1 MYKILIVDDE
11 KIERRGIK
19 SLLKKL
25 NIELEIHETSNGKEA
40 LEYLLENEIDILFT
54 DIKMPFMYGIEL
66 IENVK
71 NNNLDIKIVIFSG
84 YEEFEYAKFATK
96 MGVQD
101 YILKPVN
108 PKEFEATV
116 LKIINNLNL
125 EVDERNKKN
134 KNLKFMKEQLLKSL
148 LDGMPLDI
156 VENKASELIDL
167 SVVKKSNRLILLDF
181 NDQITDNQY
190 ERIKDVIEENIKSS
204 FDYLKLNPK
213 QILLIFSFNE
223 NTLIYDLVNRIHNS
237 IIDKLN
243 IKLYISISNR
253 FETIEKISECYKKI
267 QLLIEKKF
275 YNTDKNIFFEDE
287 IISNSD
293 MVIKLDDDAILKQ
306 IRQDI
311 KLKNIY
317 SIKKQFNYLCEKYS
331 SDENFSPVYVKFI
344 FSSLLKEFFK
354 SIPEINENKL
364 KEDIDKIY
372 KCDDFFGV
380 MEIINMYLKRIEKL
394 FLDNPVMMHR
404 EIESIKQYIYEN
416 YNKDISVEQLAE
428 RVCLAPNY
436 LSSVFKKETGE
447 NLSKFIKSYRM
458 NKAKEMLDN
467 TYEKIVNISNA
478 VGYPNVS
485 YFCQIFRE
493 YFGVTPQKYRD
504 KGEIHEEND

>member
-1 MYKILIVDDE
+1 MYKILIVDDESILRNGLKHICDWEEEGFQLIVDDE

-25 NIELEIHETSNGKEA
+25 NIELETHETSNGKEA

-54 DIKMPFMYGIEL
+54 DIKMPFMDGIKL

-71 NNNLDIKIVIFSG
+71 KNNLNMKIVIFSG

-108 PKEFEATV
+108 PKEFELTV
-116 LKIINNLNL
+116 LKIINDLNL

-134 KNLKFMKEQLLKSL
+134 KNLAFMKEQLLKSL
-148 LDGMPLDI
+148 IDGVPLDV
-156 VENKASELIDL
+156 VENEASELIDL
-167 SVVKKSNRLILLDF
+167 SVIKKSNRLILLYF

-190 ERIKDVIEENIKSS
+190 GRIKDIIEENIKNP
-204 FDYLKLNPK
+204 FECLKLNSK

-223 NTLIYDLVNRIHNS
+223 NTLAYDLVNRIHNS
-237 IIDKLN
+237 ITDKLN
-243 IKLYISISNR
+243 IRSYISISSK
-253 FETIEKISECYKKI
+253 FEPIEKISECYKKI
-267 QLLIEKKF
+267 QLLIEKRF
-275 YNTDKNIFFEDE
+275 YNSDKNIFLEDE
-287 IISNSD
+287 ITNNND
-293 MVIKLDDDAILKQ
+293 MVIKLDDDAILNQ

-311 KLKNIY
+311 KLKNIN

-354 SIPEINENKL
+354 SIPEISENNL

-372 KCDDFFGV
+372 KCDDFFSV
-380 MEIINMYLKRIEKL
+380 IEILNIYLQRIEKL
-394 FLDNPVMMHR
+394 FLDNPVMIHR

-416 YNKDISVEQLAE
+416 YNKDISVEQ
-428 RVCLAPNY
+428 
-436 LSSVFKKETGE
+436 F
-447 NLSKFIKSYRM
+447 
-458 NKAKEMLDN
+458 
-467 TYEKIVNISNA
+467 
-478 VGYPNVS
+478 
-485 YFCQIFRE
+485 
-493 YFGVTPQKYRD
+493 
-504 KGEIHEEND
+504 

>member
-1 MYKILIVDDE
+1 MIKYICNKMFTKIYLVNKGKAESIMYKILIVDDE

-54 DIKMPFMYGIEL
+54 DIKMPFMDGIEL

-181 NDQITDNQY
+181 NDQITDNQ
-190 ERIKDVIEENIKSS
+190 
-204 FDYLKLNPK
+204 
-213 QILLIFSFNE
+213 
-223 NTLIYDLVNRIHNS
+223 
-237 IIDKLN
+237 
-243 IKLYISISNR
+243 
-253 FETIEKISECYKKI
+253 
-267 QLLIEKKF
+267 
-275 YNTDKNIFFEDE
+275 
-287 IISNSD
+287 
-293 MVIKLDDDAILKQ
+293 
-306 IRQDI
+306 
-311 KLKNIY
+311 
-317 SIKKQFNYLCEKYS
+317 
-331 SDENFSPVYVKFI
+331 
-344 FSSLLKEFFK
+344 
-354 SIPEINENKL
+354 
-364 KEDIDKIY
+364 
-372 KCDDFFGV
+372 
-380 MEIINMYLKRIEKL
+380 
-394 FLDNPVMMHR
+394 
-404 EIESIKQYIYEN
+404 
-416 YNKDISVEQLAE
+416 
-428 RVCLAPNY
+428 
-436 LSSVFKKETGE
+436 
-447 NLSKFIKSYRM
+447 
-458 NKAKEMLDN
+458 
-467 TYEKIVNISNA
+467 
-478 VGYPNVS
+478 
-485 YFCQIFRE
+485 
-493 YFGVTPQKYRD
+493 
-504 KGEIHEEND
+504 

>member
-54 DIKMPFMYGIEL
+54 DIKMPFMDGIEL

-306 IRQDI
+306 IR
-311 KLKNIY
+311 
-317 SIKKQFNYLCEKYS
+317 
-331 SDENFSPVYVKFI
+331 
-344 FSSLLKEFFK
+344 
-354 SIPEINENKL
+354 
-364 KEDIDKIY
+364 
-372 KCDDFFGV
+372 
-380 MEIINMYLKRIEKL
+380 
-394 FLDNPVMMHR
+394 
-404 EIESIKQYIYEN
+404 
-416 YNKDISVEQLAE
+416 
-428 RVCLAPNY
+428 
-436 LSSVFKKETGE
+436 
-447 NLSKFIKSYRM
+447 
-458 NKAKEMLDN
+458 
-467 TYEKIVNISNA
+467 
-478 VGYPNVS
+478 
-485 YFCQIFRE
+485 
-493 YFGVTPQKYRD
+493 
-504 KGEIHEEND
+504 